1 MALMTGQ
8 QYRDSIRDMKIN
20 VYCFGK
26 KIENQLEHPITR
38 PAIDAVAL
46 SYDMAHDPAY
56 QDKITAVSHITGE
69 RINYFTHLY
78 HSAEDF
84 VKRLDLMRDLLHYH
98 GMCTGA
104 RCVSGNI
111 ANGLESVTYEMDKK
125 YGKGYLERFRKY
137 WAKVQ
142 SQDLSVGGYITD
154 PKGDRSK
161 RPAEQAEP
169 GSYMR
174 VVEEK
179 KDGIVVRG
187 AKVLIS
193 GASIAHE
200 ALIMPTR
207 AMKEDEKQYA
217 VSFAVPTDTPGLTL
231 LHQFPSP
238 DFRRYVPGARGSD
251 FGNERYGVYNAC
263 HIFFDDVFVPWDRVF
278 MCGEYEFTAHLVGR
292 LSPCF
297 RCVTSACKCGHRDL
311 LIGGAAVMAEYNG
324 VGKAAHI
331 MEKLSEMSY
340 ESELSYGC
348 ILGAAYRGFK
358 TESGNYFPNSLYANV
373 GKCKASE
380 ALWFGARMG
389 VDISGGLV
397 MSMPSEADMEHPELG
412 PLIEQYLRANSA
424 VPTMDRMKMMRFME
438 YLTGIGNI
446 LVAESSQGGAPT
458 ANQQMVVSTDL
469 RENIEEYKAR
479 ALALAGCKSIAKSQE
494 TGSKKRG

>member
-1 MALMTGQ
+1 MALMTGK
-8 QYRDSIRDMKIN
+8 QYRDSIKDMKIN
-20 VYCFGK
+20 VFCFGK
-26 KIENQLEHPITR
+26 RIENQLEHPITK
-38 PAIDAVAL
+38 PAIEAVAL
-46 SYDMAHDPAY
+46 AYDLAHDPNY
-56 QDKITAVSHITGE
+56 QDKITTISHLTGE

-111 ANGLESVTYEMDKK
+111 ANGLESITYEMDKK
-125 YGKGYLERFRKY
+125 YGTGYLERFRNY

-142 SQDLSVGGYITD
+142 SEDLSVGGYITD

-161 RPAEQAEP
+161 RPAEQADP
-169 GSYMR
+169 GFYLR

-179 KDGIVVRG
+179 KEGIVVQG
-187 AKVLIS
+187 AKVMIS

-217 VSFAVPTDTPGLTL
+217 IAFAIPTNLPGLTL

-238 DFRRYVPGARGSD
+238 DFRRFVTGAKGTD

-263 HIFFDDVFVPWDRVF
+263 HIFFDDVLVPWDRVF
-278 MCGEYEFTAHLVGR
+278 MCGEYEFTAPLVGR

-311 LIGGAAVMAEYNG
+311 LIGGAAMMAEYNG
-324 VGKAAHI
+324 VAKAGHI
-331 MEKLSEMSY
+331 TEKLSEMSY

-348 ILGAAYRGFK
+348 ILGSAYRGFK
-358 TESGNYFPNSLYANV
+358 SESGNYFPSALYANV
-373 GKCKASE
+373 GKYQASK
-380 ALWFGARMG
+380 ALWFEARMG

-412 PLIEQYLRANSA
+412 ILIEKYFQASPA
-424 VPTMDRMKMMRFME
+424 VSTENRMKMLRLME

-446 LVAESSQGGAPT
+446 LVAESSQGGAPI
-458 ANQQMVVSTDL
+458 ASQQMVVSMDL
-469 RENIEEYKAR
+469 RRNLQQYK
-479 ALALAGCKSIAKSQE
+479 LHVLKLAGIIE
-494 TGSKKRG
+494 

>member
-8 QYRDSIRDMKIN
+8 QYRDSIKDMKIN
-20 VYCFGK
+20 VFCFGK
-26 KIENQLEHPITR
+26 KIENQLDHPIIR

-46 SYDMAHDPAY
+46 SYDLAHDPDY
-56 QDKITAVSHITGE
+56 REKITGISHLTGE

-78 HSAEDF
+78 HGPEDLA
-84 VKRLDLMRDLLHYH
+84 KRLELMRDLLHQH

-111 ANGLESVTYEMDKK
+111 ATGLESVTYEMDKK
-125 YGKGYLERFRKY
+125 YSTDYLDRFRKY
-137 WAKVQ
+137 WTRVQ
-142 SQDLSVGGYITD
+142 SEDLSVAGYITD

-161 RPAEQAEP
+161 RPAEQADP
-169 GSYMR
+169 DSYLR

-179 KDGIVVRG
+179 KEGIVVRG

-207 AMKEDEKQYA
+207 AMREDEKKYA
-217 VSFAVPTDTPGLTL
+217 LAFAIPTNAPGLTL

-238 DFRRYVPGARGSD
+238 DFRRYVPGAKATD
-251 FGNERYGVYNAC
+251 FGNARYGVYNAC
-263 HIFFDDVFVPWDRVF
+263 FIFFDDVMVPWDRVF
-278 MCGEYEFTAHLVGR
+278 MCGEHEFTSPLVQR
-292 LSPCF
+292 LSPTF

-311 LIGGAAVMAEYNG
+311 LIGGAAVIAEYNG
-324 VGKAAHI
+324 VGKAGHI
-331 MEKLSEMSY
+331 VEKLSEMSY

-348 ILGAAYRGFK
+348 ILGAAFSGF
-358 TESGNYFPNSLYANV
+358 TSESGNYFPSALYANV
-373 GKCKASE
+373 GKYQASK

-389 VDISGGLV
+389 VDVSGGLV

-412 PLIEQYLRANSA
+412 GLIRKYLRANPD
-424 VPTMDRMKMMRFME
+424 VPTENRLKMMRLME

-458 ANQQMVVSTDL
+458 ANQQMVVTGDL
-469 RENIEEYKAR
+469 RRNLEKYKQSVLK
-479 ALALAGCKSIAKSQE
+479 LAEIDK
-494 TGSKKRG
+494 

>member
-8 QYRDSIRDMKIN
+8 QYRDSIKNMKIN
-20 VYCFGK
+20 VFCFGE

-46 SYDMAHDPAY
+46 AYDLAHDPNY
-56 QDKITAVSHITGE
+56 QDKITAVSHLTGE

-78 HSAEDF
+78 HSPEDF
-84 VKRLDLMRDLLHYH
+84 VKRLELMRDLLHYH

-104 RCVSGNI
+104 RCVSTNI

-125 YGKGYLERFRKY
+125 YGTGYLERFRKY
-137 WAKVQ
+137 WAMVQ
-142 SQDLSVGGYITD
+142 SEDLSVGGYITD

-161 RPAEQAEP
+161 RPAEQIDPA
-169 GSYMR
+169 SYLR
-174 VVEEK
+174 VVMEK
-179 KDGIVVRG
+179 KEGIVVRG
-187 AKVLIS
+187 AKVMIS

-217 VSFAVPTDTPGLTL
+217 VSFAIPTNAPGLTL

-238 DFRRYVPGARGSD
+238 DFRRFVPGAKGTD

-263 HIFFDDVFVPWDRVF
+263 HIFFEDVLVPWDRVF
-278 MCGEYEFTAHLVGR
+278 MCGEYEFTAPLVSR

-311 LIGGAAVMAEYNG
+311 LIGGSAIIAEYNG
-324 VGKAAHI
+324 VAKASHI

-358 TESGNYFPNSLYANV
+358 SESGNYFPNALYANV
-373 GKCKASE
+373 GKYQASK

-397 MSMPSEADMEHPELG
+397 MSMPSEADMEHPELAA
-412 PLIEQYLRANSA
+412 LVQKYFQANPA
-424 VPTMDRMKMMRFME
+424 VSTDNRMKMMRLME

-458 ANQQMVVSTDL
+458 ASQQMVVSADL
-469 RENIEEYKAR
+469 RKNLEEYK
-479 ALALAGCKSIAKSQE
+479 LLVLELAGI
-494 TGSKKRG
+494 KK